1 MARKD
6 LEGLLKTLYKVYKS
20 SITAAFRPRLAIN
33 NNH

>member
-1 MARKD
+1 MARKG
-6 LEGLLKTLYKVYKS
+6 LGGLLGTISKVYRS